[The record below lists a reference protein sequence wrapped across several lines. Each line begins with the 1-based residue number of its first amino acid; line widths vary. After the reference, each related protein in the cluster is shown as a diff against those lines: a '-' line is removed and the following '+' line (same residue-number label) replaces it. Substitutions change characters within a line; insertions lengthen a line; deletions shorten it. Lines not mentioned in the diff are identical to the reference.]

1 MNMNM
6 NMNMRGWGR
15 SSSIKHFKRKK
26 HCHKSN
32 GERINQSINGFMTMH
47 LKCFHIQNKQFTA
60 NIFTIITF
68 ISASWV
74 LPTWHF
80 PSNFESCCS
89 LLILFGYST
98 SLENYWHRSLF
109 AAIYG
114 IPSMASLR
122 ALEGTSIHPKFDSAF
137 LRKDE
142 QRAIYPWDFARSCPR
157 YSLEYGWEKQTRWIL
172 HIFYLYRAF
181 LREI

>member
-1 MNMNM
+1 
-6 NMNMRGWGR
+6 MNMRGWGR
-15 SSSIKHFKRKK
+15 RSSFKHFKCKK

-60 NIFTIITF
+60 NIFTMITF

>member
-1 MNMNM
+1 M

-15 SSSIKHFKRKK
+15 GSFLKHFKRKK

-60 NIFTIITF
+60 NIFTMITF